1 MHRLTEIPSGSL
13 WPFGSDKRMLYAIY
27 AHFNTMIKKNK
38 KVNMPLPILQKLN
51 NICVEMKNLLQIITG
66 MQLNTNKLDFEL
78 SAMFN
83 GMDES
88 IKYPQ
93 KRKKSFSESF
103 QIVRK
108 TTKHFSKKRRR
119 KRKQSQCTLIYD
131 PSSTE
136 LGSFIID
143 DYFKNPSHSNNA
155 ALKNKMD
162 SISIGNTK
170 KTHLVVNTRNGS
182 RSEFL
187 MPRKSTTNE
196 SEPHSFN
203 SIVLEPTPSPKVHLD
218 NDLHSYI
225 TDEHM
230 ISSFTPSV
238 GGSLCNDCD
247 EATMYQSLQ
256 FPKQKPPRSYTY
268 DGTYRSIQI
277 IHPSSTPPLPSKCR
291 KSVAFEVMHRSK
303 TQRRKRPLP
312 NTINIV

>member
-1 MHRLTEIPSGSL
+1 
-13 WPFGSDKRMLYAIY
+13 
-27 AHFNTMIKKNK
+27 
-38 KVNMPLPILQKLN
+38 MPLPILQKLN

-119 KRKQSQCTLIYD
+119 KRKQSQSTFIYD

-136 LGSFIID
+136 LCSFIID
-143 DYFKNPSHSNNA
+143 DYFQNPSHSNNA

-170 KTHLVVNTRNGS
+170 KTHLVVHTPTRNKS

-203 SIVLEPTPSPKVHLD
+203 SIVLEPTPSPKIHLD
-218 NDLHSYI
+218 KDLNSYVN
-225 TDEHM
+225 DEHM

-238 GGSLCNDCD
+238 NLCESPSNDCCD
-247 EATMYQSLQ
+247 AIMYRSLQ
-256 FPKQKPPRSYTY
+256 YPKQSVLDSKPLRSYTY
-268 DGTYRSIQI
+268 DGTHKNIQI